1 MAEISFR
8 DELRR
13 KAVHLSSLWM
23 PVVMLCFAP
32 YRWGL
37 AVFFGVLALASV
49 LVEHAYARGN
59 LRIRRAYDFFFGGM
73 LRKEPEPSDW
83 VVSGGPP
90 VLAAACMVLLCFPPE
105 LAASAMALM
114 LLGDT
119 AAALVGRRWGRTRF
133 ANGKSLEG
141 VVAFVLIGAIGF
153 AVFLSFRG
161 IPLIRLVLVSLAA
174 AAVGALAEFFEKKI
188 HVDDNFG
195 IPFFSGWAAVLLLRL
210 LG

>member
-1 MAEISFR
+1 MGNIPFR

-23 PVVMLCFAP
+23 PVVMLVFAP
-32 YRWGL
+32 YRWFF

-59 LRIRRAYDFFFGGM
+59 PRIRRAYDFFFGGM
-73 LRKEPEPSDW
+73 LRREPEPSDW

-90 VLAAACMVLLCFPPE
+90 VLGAACMVLICFPAA

-141 VVAFVLIGAIGF
+141 VVAFVAVGALGF
-153 AVFLSFRG
+153 ALFLSFG
-161 IPLIRLVLVSLAA
+161 GLPVLSLVLVSFA
-174 AAVGALAEFFEKKI
+174 AAVAGALAEFFEKTI

-195 IPFFSGWAAVLLLRL
+195 IPFFSGWTAFLLLHL
-210 LG
+210 LR

>member
-1 MAEISFR
+1 MTDISFR

-59 LRIRRAYDFFFGGM
+59 PRIRRAYDFFFGGM
-73 LRKEPEPSDW
+73 LRREPAPSDW

-90 VLAAACMVLLCFPPE
+90 VLGAACMVLICFPPA
-105 LAASAMALM
+105 LAAAAMALM

-119 AAALVGRRWGRTRF
+119 AAALVGRRWGKTRF

-141 VVAFVLIGAIGF
+141 VLAFVAVGACGF
-153 AVFLSFRG
+153 ALFLSFSG
-161 IPLIRLVLVSLAA
+161 LPVVSLVLVSCAA
-174 AAVGALAEFFEKKI
+174 AFAGALAEFFEKNI

-195 IPFFSGWAAVLLLRL
+195 IPFFSGWTAFLLLHL
-210 LG
+210 LR

>member
-1 MAEISFR
+1 MTDISFR

-23 PVVMLCFAP
+23 PVVMLFFAP

-37 AVFFGVLALASV
+37 AVFFGLLALGSV

-73 LRKEPEPSDW
+73 LRREPEPSDW
-83 VVSGGPP
+83 VISGGPP
-90 VLAAACMVLLCFPPE
+90 VLAAACMVLICFSPD
-105 LAASAMALM
+105 LAASSMALM

-133 ANGKSLEG
+133 PNGKSLEG
-141 VVAFVLIGAIGF
+141 VIAFVAVGTASF
-153 AVFLSFRG
+153 AVFLAFRG
-161 IPLIRLVLVSLAA
+161 LPLGRLLPVSLAA
-174 AAVGALAEFFEKKI
+174 AVAGALAEFFEKKI

-195 IPFFSGWAAVLLLRL
+195 IPLFSGWTAVLLLHH